1 MMVYDSPRAMDYLV
15 SRDDVG
21 AKRIG
26 TVGLSK
32 GSAIALDERVKG
44 HGIYYYVPGLLKHF
58 TTSRMNALI
67 APRHHL
73 AQSGI
78 KDGSTPPKGRD
89 RVDADLKQAY
99 LAAGHPERWELKR
112 YDYGHQEIEE
122 MRTAARD
129 YFVKESVVNKA

>member
-1 MMVYDSPRAMDYLV
+1 MMVYDSLRAMDYLV

-32 GSAIALDERVKG
+32 GSAIAVDERVKVTVNLCCLTDWHALIEAKNLKG

-67 APRHHL
+67 APRL
-73 AQSGI
+73 NPESRM
-78 KDGSTPPKGRD
+78 DRLRRKG
-89 RVDADLKQAY
+89 AT
-99 LAAGHPERWELKR
+99 G
-112 YDYGHQEIEE
+112 
-122 MRTAARD
+122 
-129 YFVKESVVNKA
+129 

>member
-1 MMVYDSPRAMDYLV
+1 M
-15 SRDDVG
+15 
-21 AKRIG
+21 
-26 TVGLSK
+26 
-32 GSAIALDERVKG
+32 KG

-73 AQSGI
+73 ALAGV
-78 KDGSTPPKGRD
+78 KDRSTPPKGHD

-129 YFVKESVVNKA
+129 YFVRNL